1 MAEKLVRWQ
10 CLDRRRLEEAFLLF
24 AVLKIHFSYDLEL
37 DHFDFDRN
45 MIVEKVVEV
54 FLEKFLEKWSGTC
67 IVLFLNK
74 YEGLER
80 VVS

>member
-1 MAEKLVRWQ
+1 MRRQ
-10 CLDRRRLEEAFLLF
+10 CLDRRCLEEAFLLF

-45 MIVEKVVEV
+45 VLVEKVVEV
-54 FLEKFLEKWSGTC
+54 FLEKFLEKWSGMC

-74 YEGLER
+74 YEGLEG